1 MCLLFLFNF
10 AVVNLD
16 FQSLQIAKTLIN
28 LKYHGKNDVQ
38 NCSNNPKIQRKL
50 EKNHSSFIVTTEEYL
65 LGYRSYSL

>member
-1 MCLLFLFNF
+1 MCLLFLFNVS
-10 AVVNLD
+10 VVNLD
-16 FQSLQIAKTLIN
+16 FQSFQVARTLIN

-38 NCSNNPKIQRKL
+38 NCSSNPKTQRKL